1 MKKRRGRPRKT
12 GQRYPS
18 GKLRQSP
25 VSPREVAAAMPHR
38 RGLGDKATDQR
49 AETALGRLVLIG
61 LIAPELGTAG
71 DTYCSLWR
79 GYLYSIAGPQQL
91 SSTDSHGFSCD
102 GCPDPERRKYC
113 RCDFRRRIFEEARNV
128 LFRAGMQSA
137 MQVYLVAT
145 QDQRCSDLTALR
157 VGLTALARHFG
168 LTPRE
173 KGLLPK
179 SSIECVAP
187 APS

>member
-12 GQRYPS
+12 GLRYPS

-61 LIAPELGTAG
+61 LLAPELGLAG
-71 DTYCSLWR
+71 DTYGSLWR
-79 GYLYSIAGPQQL
+79 GYVYSIDGPR
-91 SSTDSHGFSCD
+91 TFAHGDGHGFSCD
-102 GCPDPERRKYC
+102 GCPDPVAKKHC
-113 RCDFRRRIFEEARNV
+113 RCDFRKRIFEEARGKLAQV
-128 LFRAGMQSA
+128 GTLAA
-137 MQVYLVAT
+137 MEVYTVVT
-145 QDQRCSDLTALR
+145 QDQRCANLAALR
-157 VGLTALARHFG
+157 EGLTALAKHFG

-173 KGLLPK
+173 KRTTEK
-179 SSIECVAP
+179 IVSEVSAP
-187 APS
+187 AP

>member
-49 AETALGRLVLIG
+49 AETTLGRLVLIG
-61 LIAPELGTAG
+61 LLHPMLGAAG
-71 DTYCSLWR
+71 DTYGSLWR
-79 GYLYSIAGPQQL
+79 GYLYSIGGPQQL
-91 SSTDSHGFSCD
+91 SNTDSHGFSCD

-113 RCDFRRRIFEEARNV
+113 RCYFRRRIFEEARGK
-128 LFRAGMQSA
+128 LALAGTLAA
-137 MQVYLVAT
+137 MEVYMVVT
-145 QDQRCSDLTALR
+145 QDQRCTNLAALR
-157 VGLTALARHFG
+157 EGLTALAKHFG

-187 APS
+187 AQ